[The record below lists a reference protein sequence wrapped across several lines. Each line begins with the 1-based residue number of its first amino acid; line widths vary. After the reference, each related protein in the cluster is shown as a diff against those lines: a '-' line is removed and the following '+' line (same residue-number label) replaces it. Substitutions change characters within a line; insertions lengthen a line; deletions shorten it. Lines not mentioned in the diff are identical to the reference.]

1 MPYCASG
8 LLFTATL
15 ATALTTNTP
24 NCTAPPD
31 NVTFVFSPPVRGTME
46 IIWGCFA
53 VLVTCTWSIQHLSV
67 PVPTTPVTKVET
79 KRKHRLW
86 NDAFVERVQLWATS
100 ARTLA
105 FLEKVRFNI
114 TKLQWMGLSLLAP
127 EYILSKALNEHLAAH
142 ESRRGFD
149 CEEWTTTHGYFA
161 NMRGF
166 VLRFEVAAVKMPL
179 EPSKPSELGRKLH
192 KPNLNGEPWY
202 KPQNLEEAEKIELE
216 HCRSICRVP
225 CPNVDHRAISSS
237 KAIEKYQK
245 PGLEVDGQSRVTA
258 VQKNYKL
265 PTSSIPAG
273 VRSETLLPQTTT
285 NSREF
290 PIPRTVHTTPSSLI
304 HGGEFPS
311 RPTTEVTSSAPIS
324 SPPTTPSTESQ
335 YPTIKSSQSQI
346 QSEQDV
352 LLPHVPWRG
361 TWALSAVQLLYA
373 YHTGIISDIP
383 RLSIEELSDRSKG
396 DALIKTFA
404 LVQITWLIIQ
414 IIARACQNL
423 AVTLLEISVLAIAG
437 CAVATY
443 ILLWHKPQDVMVP
456 TYIDAADILT
466 RAQVAELAARSHVST
481 LMVKEFWLHGVAVRV
496 MADNIFPTTH
506 GLPIRLTPLSDKT
519 VYLNP
524 VIVGFGFGGVIFG
537 AIHLIAWNFHFP
549 TAVEQLLWRISSL
562 SLIAVPLLA
571 PAGYYMTESLA
582 ARSKTADLLANKV
595 LRPAFRVLA
604 PLYLLARLFLLVE
617 VFRSL
622 AYAPA
627 STWAQ
632 VAWPVM
638 IPHTN

>member
-1 MPYCASG
+1 M
-8 LLFTATL
+8 FTATL
-15 ATALTTNTP
+15 AAAFTTNTP

-46 IIWGCFA
+46 IVWGCFA

-67 PVPTTPVTKVET
+67 PVPMTPREEKVQT
-79 KRKHRLW
+79 RRKHSLW
-86 NDAFVERVQLWATS
+86 NDAFVQRVENWSTS
-100 ARTLA
+100 PRTLA
-105 FLEKVRFNI
+105 FLEKARFNA
-114 TKLQWMGLSLLAP
+114 TKLQWMALSVLGP

-142 ESRRGFD
+142 ESRKGFD
-149 CEEWTTTHGYFA
+149 SEEWTTTHGYFA

-179 EPSKPSELGRKLH
+179 EPSKPSERGRKLH
-192 KPNLNGEPWY
+192 KANPDGEPWY
-202 KPQNLEEAEKIELE
+202 IPQDLEEAEKIELE
-216 HCRSICRVP
+216 HCRSVCRVP
-225 CPNVDHRAISSS
+225 CPNVDHLAVHNGKAIDKNRKPSLGADRQSRVMIIRKNSELSISSNSGAVLSEKPSAQTISNNRELPTPRKVDTTTRSSIHDGEISTCFAAEAISSTPVS
-237 KAIEKYQK
+237 
-245 PGLEVDGQSRVTA
+245 
-258 VQKNYKL
+258 
-265 PTSSIPAG
+265 
-273 VRSETLLPQTTT
+273 
-285 NSREF
+285 
-290 PIPRTVHTTPSSLI
+290 PRTA
-304 HGGEFPS
+304 
-311 RPTTEVTSSAPIS
+311 SSADHHYPAVKPSIS
-324 SPPTTPSTESQ
+324 Q
-335 YPTIKSSQSQI
+335 A
-346 QSEQDV
+346 QSEQEA

-373 YHTGIISDIP
+373 YRTGIISEIP

-404 LVQITWLIIQ
+404 IVQIAWLVIQ

-437 CAVATY
+437 CAIATY

-456 TYIDAADILT
+456 TYIDAADLLT
-466 RAQVAELAARSHVST
+466 RAQVAELAARAHVST

-506 GLPIRLTPLSDKT
+506 GLPVRLAPLSAT
-519 VYLNP
+519 TLHLNP
-524 VIVGFGFGGVIFG
+524 VIVGFGLGGLLFG
-537 AIHLIAWNFHFP
+537 AIHLIAWDFHFP
-549 TAVEQLLWRISSL
+549 TAAERLLWRIAGL
-562 SLIAVPLLA
+562 FLIAGPLLA
-571 PAGYYMTESLA
+571 PAGYYVTESLA
-582 ARSKTADLLANKV
+582 AQSRTADLLANQV
-595 LRPAFRVLA
+595 LRPAFRVLV

-617 VFRSL
+617 VGRSL